1 MTPGSKRQPVA
12 TDDETAKRQRR
23 VRRLY
28 SLVAGIYDL
37 RVGTFLRWRKP
48 ALEALRPNAGD
59 KVLDLAC
66 GTGLNFSQILAR
78 IGPKGRIVGL
88 DITRPMLKRAR
99 RRADRSHW
107 ENATLVEGDATDLPL
122 AADSCDAVLCSY
134 AMAIIPDYRTAIAEA
149 VRVLKPGGRL
159 VLLEPKRGST
169 LWGRL
174 LTPLVAPSGVGIV
187 HLDRRAWEELPA
199 LLEDVSR
206 RDYAGGLVYIA
217 SGTKARD
224 R

>member
-1 MTPGSKRQPVA
+1 MKDG
-12 TDDETAKRQRR
+12 TAREQRR

-48 ALEALRPNAGD
+48 AVEALRLSPGD
-59 KVLDLAC
+59 TVLDLAC
-66 GTGLNFSQILAR
+66 GTGLNFRHIIER
-78 IGPKGRIVGL
+78 IGPAGRLVGV
-88 DITRPMLKRAR
+88 DFTRPMLKRAQR
-99 RRADRSHW
+99 KLARHHW
-107 ENATLVEGDATDLPL
+107 GSATLVEGDATRLPL
-122 AADSCDAVLCSY
+122 AAESCDGVICSY
-134 AMAIIPDYRTAIAEA
+134 AMAIIPDYRRAIAEA

-169 LWGRL
+169 LWAKA
-174 LTPLVAPSGVGIV
+174 LTPLVALSGIGIV
-187 HLDRRAWEELPA
+187 HLDRKAWEELPA

-217 SGTKARD
+217 SGTKRKEP
-224 R
+224 